1 MSLKKLGMMIKQRRR
16 KLNMTQ
22 AELAKK
28 AKVHRIYLAQIEART
43 KIPSLPALERIATA
57 LGVKLARLLE

>member
-1 MSLKKLGMMIKQRRR
+1 MMIKQRRR